1 MESTELK
8 KPTRS
13 RAANKLFRR
22 QQLIDATID
31 CIDELGFADTTLAKV
46 AQRAG
51 LSQGIVIFHF
61 KSKEIL
67 FDETLRYLT
76 EEYKAGWH
84 KAYEKSPP
92 TPIDRLCTLVK
103 SDFDPTICNQTKVGI
118 WQAFWGEAKSRPK
131 YRDIYNTV
139 DKELTDALLV
149 ECNKLSTSPT
159 AKMSGYSAMLAIEA
173 IINGLWHRC
182 LMIPDDFDRK
192 ESLDATLDVIAAI
205 YPDHQ
210 DDVEIYKRKLK

>member
-1 MESTELK
+1 MKSSEMK

-61 KSKEIL
+61 KSKEAL
-67 FDETLRYLT
+67 FDETLRYMT
-76 EEYKAGWH
+76 EEYKTTWQTAF
-84 KAYEKSPP
+84 EKSPP

-131 YRDIYNTV
+131 YKDLYNAV

-149 ECNKLSTSPT
+149 ECNKLSESPT
-159 AKMSGYSAMLAIEA
+159 AKMSGYSALLAIEG
-173 IINGLWHRC
+173 IVNGLWHRC
-182 LMIPDDFDRK
+182 LMTPQNFNRK